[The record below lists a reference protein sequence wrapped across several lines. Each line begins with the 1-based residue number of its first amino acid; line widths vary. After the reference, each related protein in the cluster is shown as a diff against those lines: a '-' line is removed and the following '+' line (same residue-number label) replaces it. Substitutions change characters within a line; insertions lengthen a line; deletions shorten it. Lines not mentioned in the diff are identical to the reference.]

1 MTFFELQEALRE
13 ACPDDRKLTVTI
25 VTGLAT
31 FSSAPRYKDSKDV
44 AVRTFPATDSE
55 IAEGDKKYVALA
67 IESLFP
73 KPATDGRKKG
83 K

>member
-13 ACPDDRKLTVTI
+13 ACPEDRKLTITI

-31 FSSAPRYKDSKDV
+31 FSSAPANKDSKDQV
-44 AVRTFPATDSE
+44 VRTFPATDE
-55 IAEGDKKYVALA
+55 DIKNGDKRLVAAA
-67 IESLFP
+67 IKELFP
-73 KPATDGRKKG
+73 KTSKG